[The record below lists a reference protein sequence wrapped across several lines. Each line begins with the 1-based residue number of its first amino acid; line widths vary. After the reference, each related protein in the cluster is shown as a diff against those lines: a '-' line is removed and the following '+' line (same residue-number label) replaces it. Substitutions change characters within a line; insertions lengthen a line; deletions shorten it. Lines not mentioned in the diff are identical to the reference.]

1 MLLKGGLMEIEKSQQ
16 DKPSIWY
23 VVVGSKGDENP
34 QWLANA
40 ESLRKA
46 AEVRKRYLEE
56 LKMTGVGGYVTVA
69 KMISLKWVA

>member
-1 MLLKGGLMEIEKSQQ
+1 MEIEKSRQ

-23 VVVGSKGDENP
+23 VVVGLKGDGTP

-40 ESLRKA
+40 ESLREA
-46 AEVRKRYLEE
+46 ARVRREYLEQ